1 MDDLEDISNDRR
13 DEQMTIFAQNAGRWP
28 LDALTNR
35 TMQFGHK
42 VFDGMACFP
51 SADTLTFQEFLV
63 HCIDPLLIASAGECD
78 PFYTPVYLAQLETY
92 LPFHYAYLRKLRQ
105 KLARQ
110 KISMLDI
117 VRLLDH

>member
-1 MDDLEDISNDRR
+1 
-13 DEQMTIFAQNAGRWP
+13 MTIFSQNAGRWP

-35 TMQFGHK
+35 TLQLGHK

-51 SADTLTFQEFLV
+51 SADSLTLQEFLV
-63 HCIDPLLIASAGECD
+63 RCIDPLLIASAGESASD
-78 PFYTPVYLAQLETY
+78 YTPAYLAQLETH

-117 VRLLDH
+117 VSFW